1 MVVFFTGIR
10 LKYRHDA
17 PIQSKLQH
25 FIKQMF
31 KQNFFMELHGG
42 FFELIERVVGRS
54 IVRSSALGSL
64 AVRDFFVRR
73 STDLPLTV
81 S

>member
-1 MVVFFTGIR
+1 MAVFFTGMR

-31 KQNFFMELHGG
+31 KQNFFMELDGG
-42 FFELIERVVGRS
+42 FFELKERVVGRT
-54 IVRSSALGSL
+54 IVRSSAF
-64 AVRDFFVRR
+64 R
-73 STDLPLTV
+73 V
-81 S
+81 SCSA

>member
-1 MVVFFTGIR
+1 MAVFFTGMR

-25 FIKQMF
+25 LIKQMF

-42 FFELIERVVGRS
+42 FFLINRARRRQIYSEK
-54 IVRSSALGSL
+54 VRFQGLLQCVTFS
-64 AVRDFFVRR
+64 
-73 STDLPLTV
+73 
-81 S
+81 

>member
-1 MVVFFTGIR
+1 MAVFFMGMR

-25 FIKQMF
+25 LIKQMF

-42 FFELIERVVGRS
+42 FFELIERVVGIT
-54 IVRSSALGSL
+54 IVRSSAF
-64 AVRDFFVRR
+64 R
-73 STDLPLTV
+73 V
-81 S
+81 SCSA